1 MANPPTQNGEEFFA
15 DTHYEKMAARP
26 GGLPRDKALAAAR
39 RQIDDLKA
47 GFIGWLDGQLKELA
61 GALTDLDADPSAA
74 GPMERA
80 YRLSGEVRDI
90 GTTLGFGVV
99 TFMAMTLCDVL
110 DAIKA
115 GAAYEKAMIDCHIDA
130 LFYVVKQQGIL
141 TEEQTIELTGGL
153 RRVAGIASISP
164 EKAD

>member
-1 MANPPTQNGEEFFA
+1 MANPPTHNGEEFFV
-15 DTHYEKMAARP
+15 DTHYEKMARRP

-39 RQIDDLKA
+39 QQIDDLKA

-61 GALTDLDADPSAA
+61 GALSDLDADPSAA
-74 GPMERA
+74 DRMERA
-80 YRLSGEVRDI
+80 YRLSGEIRDV
-90 GTTLGFGVV
+90 GTTLGYGVV
-99 TFMAMTLCDVL
+99 TFMATTLCDVL

-115 GAAYEKAMIDCHIDA
+115 GAAYEKSMIDCHIDA
-130 LFYVVKQQGIL
+130 LFYVVKKQGIL

-164 EKAD
+164 DKAD